1 MVGISILWLPEGRMG
16 WAKIEHICLAPT
28 FLFDISVFSVFIEN
42 MSEKPESPDQL
53 TAARDEFISQWGAM
67 GGAWGINRAM
77 AQVHAL
83 LMTSEKALTTDEV
96 MADLKISR
104 GNAHQNLRELVGWGL
119 VRNVIRKGERKE
131 YYESEKDVWRMFC
144 IIARERKRREVEPAL
159 RALQTCEEQT
169 RALRGEK
176 AAAFNRQIKALSEF
190 LSQAEAIMDRVSKSE
205 QSAIMPLILKMFA
218 KSSK

>member
-1 MVGISILWLPEGRMG
+1 M
-16 WAKIEHICLAPT
+16 
-28 FLFDISVFSVFIEN
+28 N
-42 MSEKPESPDQL
+42 EKPEAADQL

-67 GGAWGINRAM
+67 GGAWGINRTM

-83 LMTSEKALTTDEV
+83 LMTSERALTTDEV

-144 IIARERKRREVEPAL
+144 TIARERKRREVEPAL
-159 RALQTCEEQT
+159 RALRACEQQT
-169 RALRGEK
+169 RGLRGDK
-176 AAAFNRQIKALSEF
+176 AAAFNRQIKALAEF
-190 LSQAEAIMDRVSKSE
+190 LGQAEAIMDRMSKSE
-205 QSAIMPLILKMFA
+205 QSTIMPLFLKMFS

>member
-1 MVGISILWLPEGRMG
+1 MIDKETGDP
-16 WAKIEHICLAPT
+16 LA
-28 FLFDISVFSVFIEN
+28 L
-42 MSEKPESPDQL
+42 
-53 TAARDEFISQWGAM
+53 ARDEFVAQWGAM
-67 GGAWGINRAM
+67 GGAWGINRTM

-96 MADLKISR
+96 MDDLKISR

-144 IIARERKRREVEPAL
+144 TIARERKRREIEPAL
-159 RALQTCEEQT
+159 RALRACEEQT

-176 AAAFNRQIKALSEF
+176 ALVFNRQIKALEEF
-190 LSQAEAIMDRVSKSE
+190 LSQLDAIMDRMSKSE
-205 QSAIMPLILKMFA
+205 QSTILPLILKMF
-218 KSSK
+218 SKASK

>member
-1 MVGISILWLPEGRMG
+1 M
-16 WAKIEHICLAPT
+16 
-28 FLFDISVFSVFIEN
+28 N
-42 MSEKPESPDQL
+42 EKVEASDPL

-67 GGAWGINRAM
+67 GGAWGINRTM

-159 RALQTCEEQT
+159 RALRTCEEQT
-169 RALRGEK
+169 RSLRGEK
-176 AAAFNRQIKALSEF
+176 AAAFNRQIKALAEF
-190 LSQAEAIMDRVSKSE
+190 LGQAEAIMDRVSKSE
-205 QSAIMPLILKMFA
+205 QSSIMPLLLKMFA
-218 KSSK
+218 KTSK